1 MFLLKRRHAAPVLL
15 GLGGLAALSA
25 GCGSSS
31 TSATARIRGAD
42 FSVNGATTGVLV
54 NSTAV
59 GGDLAFGQSSLYNFV
74 GQGVST
80 FSFTSSGQAATTT
93 VAGTAT
99 STVFPP
105 NPKLQLN
112 NNSYYTAYL
121 IGRVDVQP
129 LTVTKTDPRFLQ
141 TVVTG
146 DKGAAAN
153 YAGSGGSGPGTAVI
167 AGYSDPP
174 PGQANIRILNAAPD
188 AGPVDVLI
196 GGKVVFPAVAYP
208 AIPAGIAGQ
217 SVNAITPTTIY
228 GIQPSGTLSVQVNA
242 AGTSTVLVPATPLTI
257 GSGGVYTVVVTET
270 AITPTYGIGMESDE

>member
-1 MFLLKRRHAAPVLL
+1 MFLLKRRHAAPILL
-15 GLGGLAALSA
+15 GLGGVLAALSA

-59 GGDLAFGQSSLYNFV
+59 GGDLSFGQASSYNFV

-80 FSFTSSGQAATTT
+80 FSFTSSGPAAITT

-105 NPKLQLN
+105 NSQLQLN
-112 NNSYYTAYL
+112 NNNYYTAYL

-129 LTVTKTDPRFLQ
+129 LTIAKTDPRFLQ

-146 DKGAAAN
+146 DKGAAVN
-153 YAGSGGSGPGTAVI
+153 YESGA
-167 AGYSDPP
+167 AYSDPP
-174 PGQANIRILNAAPD
+174 SGAANIRILNAAPD

-196 GGKVVFPAVAYP
+196 GGKVVFPGVTYP
-208 AIPAGIAGQ
+208 AIPAGIANQ
-217 SVNAITPTTIY
+217 SVPAAIPVTSY
-228 GIQPSGTLSVQVNA
+228 AAQPSGTLSVQVNA
-242 AGTSTVLVPATPLTI
+242 AGTATVLVPPTPLSV
-257 GSGGVYTVVVTET
+257 GSGGVYTVVVTEP
-270 AITPTYGIGMESDE
+270 AVTPTYGLGMESDS